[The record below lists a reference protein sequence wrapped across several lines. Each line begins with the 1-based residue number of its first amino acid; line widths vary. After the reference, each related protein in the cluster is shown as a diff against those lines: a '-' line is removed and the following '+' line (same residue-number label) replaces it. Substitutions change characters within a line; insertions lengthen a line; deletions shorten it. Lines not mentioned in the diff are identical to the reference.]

1 LTKPKY
7 NRAEKVKL
15 LNFFQ
20 GLTHCSVEDAVTA
33 LALYKKY
40 LELKESDSL
49 IEALNGLY
57 EHGKQ
62 CNWKTPE
69 QAEEEDMVM
78 QQLQQQQ
85 QQQQQKLTSMNAG
98 RTAKS
103 KMT

>member
-1 LTKPKY
+1 MDY
-7 NRAEKVKL
+7 CY
-15 LNFFQ
+15 Q
-20 GLTHCSVEDAVTA
+20 GVTHCSVEDAVTA

-69 QAEEEDMVM
+69 QAEEEEMMM

-85 QQQQQKLTSMNAG
+85 KMTSMSSG
-98 RTAKS
+98 RSVKS
-103 KMT
+103 KLP